1 MTARHGGAAGT
12 SAITRLRVGD
22 EAFLVAAMIERC
34 PKSMM
39 VRELLQNAL
48 EAAQSEPRGER
59 RIELSALTV
68 AGARK
73 LAIWNVGRGLTA
85 DELYRMC
92 DIAASINKETG
103 LDANFG
109 MGAKVA
115 SLPSNQHGL
124 RYRSCR
130 DGVVHEVMLGK
141 RDGIY
146 GRVHQPGPDGRPTEI
161 VEATAAA
168 QAEGRDTARDWTE
181 VVLLGNRPD
190 QDTVADPYD
199 GHPRS
204 PANWLIEAIAG
215 RYFRFPA
222 GTAVTL
228 LPGARPGLA
237 MARTIRSAGRRIAA
251 LAHHERVALPNGI
264 AIHYAYDPPNPDR
277 PTLNLSQ
284 ASGPENAEGFAAVV
298 FRDEIYSPLRGAHWR
313 REAPSFGIATGAR
326 HVSLL
331 IELPA
336 QYPAQIEGYREFLR
350 YRGGIQ
356 RPLRLLDFATMAA
369 ENQPDWLKEILA
381 ANSPSATLVVD
392 VRFAMEELLRDLGV
406 TRLRP
411 ARPMPAP
418 SAAPAPASAAAPASP
433 GASQPPTQAE
443 DDPKAPPMT
452 AYETAPEVFLLRDP
466 AEIADGGLTHRAAC
480 YYPESHQLHI
490 NLTYPAVAALARLLA
505 GAEQDEAIAPAAVE
519 VAERFTVMRVGRAV
533 VHALAKRGR
542 PREWNETQLKTLLS
556 PESLTLAADDV
567 HAGLTDAREAYR
579 QAVMVVAE
587 EA

>member
-1 MTARHGGAAGT
+1 MT
-12 SAITRLRVGD
+12 AITRLRVGD
-22 EAFLVAAMIERC
+22 EAFLVAATIERC

-39 VRELLQNAL
+39 IRELLQNAL
-48 EAAQSEPRGER
+48 EAAESAPKGQRQ
-59 RIELSALTV
+59 IELSALTV

-73 LAIWNVGRGLTA
+73 LAIWNTGRGLTA
-85 DELYRMC
+85 TELHRMC

-141 RDGIY
+141 RGGVY
-146 GRVHQPGPDGRPTEI
+146 GRVHQPGPGGRPAEI

-168 QAEGRDTARDWTE
+168 RAEGRDTGRDWTE

-204 PANWLIEAIAG
+204 PANWLVEAIAG

-228 LPGARPGLA
+228 LPGLRPG
-237 MARTIRSAGRRIAA
+237 MAARRVVRSAERRLAA
-251 LAHHERVALPNGI
+251 LPRYERVPLPNGI
-264 AIHYAYDPPNPDR
+264 AIHYAYDPPDPAR
-277 PTLNLSQ
+277 PAVNLSQ
-284 ASGPENAEGFAAVV
+284 PSGPENAEGLAGIV
-298 FRDEIYSPLRGAHWR
+298 FRDEMYGVLRGAHWR

-336 QYPAQIEGYREFLR
+336 NHPVRLDGYREFLR
-350 YRGGIQ
+350 YRAGIQ
-356 RPLRLLDFATMAA
+356 RPLRLLDFAAMAA
-369 ENQPDWLKEILA
+369 EHQPDWLKDILA
-381 ANSPSATLVVD
+381 SNSPSAALVVD
-392 VRFAMEELLRDLGV
+392 ARFAMEALLRELGV
-406 TRLRP
+406 ARQRP
-411 ARPMPAP
+411 ARAVPAAAAP
-418 SAAPAPASAAAPASP
+418 EPAAPAAAATAAQTPAP
-433 GASQPPTQAE
+433 AENAAPPQPPVQAE
-443 DDPKAPPMT
+443 EDPKAPPVM
-452 AYETAPEVFLLRDP
+452 AFETAPEIFLLRDP
-466 AEIADGGLTHRAAC
+466 AAIADGGLTHRAAC

-490 NLTYPAVAALARLLA
+490 NLAYPAVASLARMLA
-505 GAEQDEAIAPAAVE
+505 GVEDGETIAPAALE
-519 VAERFTVMRVGRAV
+519 VAERFTVMRVGRAL

-542 PREWNETQLKTLLS
+542 PREWNEAQLRTLLS

-567 HAGLTDAREAYR
+567 HAALTDAREAYR
-579 QAVMVVAE
+579 QAVMPVAE
-587 EA
+587 EE

>member
-1 MTARHGGAAGT
+1 M

-22 EAFLVAAMIERC
+22 EAFLVAATIERC

-39 VRELLQNAL
+39 IRELLQNAL
-48 EAAQSEPRGER
+48 EAVGNASPGQR
-59 RIELSALTV
+59 RIAFSALTV

-73 LAIWNVGRGLTA
+73 LAIWNGGRGLTA

-146 GRVHQPGPDGRPTEI
+146 GRVHQPGPDGRSTEVI
-161 VEATAAA
+161 EATAAA
-168 QAEGRDTARDWTE
+168 RAEGRDTGEDWTE

-199 GHPRS
+199 GQPRS
-204 PANWLIEAIAG
+204 APNWLVEAIAG
-215 RYFRFPA
+215 RYFRFPP
-222 GTAVTL
+222 GIEITL
-228 LPGARPGLA
+228 LPGVRPGQP
-237 MARTIRSAGRRIAA
+237 RSRAVRGAEQRIAA
-251 LAHHERVALPNGI
+251 LHRHERVTLRNGI
-264 AIHYAYDPPNPDR
+264 AIHYAYDPPHPDGPAR
-277 PTLNLSQ
+277 NLSQ
-284 ASGPENAEGFAAVV
+284 ASGPENAEGLAAVAY
-298 FRDEIYSPLRGAHWR
+298 RGEMYSMLRGAQWR

-326 HVSLL
+326 HVSVV

-336 QYPAQIEGYREFLR
+336 GYPVQIEGYREFLR
-350 YRGGIQ
+350 YRGDLQ
-356 RPLRLLDFATMAA
+356 RPLRLLDFAAMAA

-381 ANSPSATLVVD
+381 SNSPSASLVVD
-392 VRFAMEELLRDLGV
+392 ARFAMEELLRELGV
-406 TRLRP
+406 TRLRRVRAVP
-411 ARPMPAP
+411 AAV
-418 SAAPAPASAAAPASP
+418 AEAAAAPAEAAHAP
-433 GASQPPTQAE
+433 AKKAAVQPPPTEQLG
-443 DDPKAPPMT
+443 DPKAPPRPVS
-452 AYETAPEVFLLRDP
+452 ETAPEVFLLREP
-466 AEIADGGLTHRAAC
+466 AEIADVGLTHRAAC
-480 YYPESHQLHI
+480 YYPESHQLHV
-490 NLTYPAVAALARLLA
+490 NLAYPAVASLARMLA
-505 GAEQDEAIAPAAVE
+505 GAEDGEAIAPAALE
-519 VAERFTVMRVGRAV
+519 VAERFTVMRVGRAL

-542 PREWNETQLKTLLS
+542 PREWNEAQLRTVLS

-579 QAVMVVAE
+579 QAVAVVADG
-587 EA
+587 A